1 MIELTPG
8 TVLSQRYRLVERIGR
23 GGMAEVWAGQDMTL
37 GRQVAVKIMLPQFA
51 MDPEFV
57 QRFKREASAAA
68 NLSSPYIVNVY
79 DWGQDDNIQYIIMEY
94 VLGEDLKHL
103 IQTKGVLS
111 TTSAAKIGAQVCRA
125 LASAHHQDIVHRDVK
140 PQNIMITQQGAVKVM
155 DFGISRAKNSTD
167 QKTQVVLG
175 TAQYVSPEQAQG
187 LELGAASD
195 IYSLGIVLYE
205 SVTGKLPF
213 NGEDAVSVAL
223 KQVEEPPVP
232 PSHISRN
239 VDSAF
244 EAIILKALAKDPADR
259 YESVQ
264 EMEIALDNYA
274 NGLRDM
280 SNAATQAMNNNPRA
294 GYPVTRAVAMPASA
308 AVGVTPD
315 GIPPSYTNA
324 ESGDEQQKS
333 KKKRNIIIASVVGG
347 VVLIAAIVTFLLLGM
362 ARATV
367 PDVIG
372 SDIAAASAAI
382 EEAGLQVG
390 EVSDVPSKDVPK
402 GSVVSTDPEAGT
414 EVEKNSKVDMQVSS
428 GPALVKVPDI
438 TNMTEETA
446 KAALESVGLK
456 GQRGPDEFSADV
468 PEGSVVKQSPSDGEE
483 VEAGT
488 VIIYSLSAGSD
499 TVNVPDLSGME
510 EEAAIQ
516 LLETLGLKGLVGS
529 RQASDTVPEGCV
541 ISQNPA
547 KDLKLE
553 LGSQVTF
560 TISTG
565 VASVSVPALEGLTQ
579 TAARS
584 TLINAGLELGTVTEE
599 FSNEP
604 RGTVIHQSQ
613 NEGSQIQKGSAV
625 DIVVSKGPDPSTSNS
640 NNNANAGNNNNVS
653 TQSEE

>member
-94 VLGEDLKHL
+94 VIGEDLKHL
-103 IQTKGVLS
+103 IQTKGVLP
-111 TTSAAKIGAQVCRA
+111 TKSAAKIGAQVCRA

-280 SNAATQAMNNNPRA
+280 SNAATQAMSNNPRA
-294 GYPVTRAVAMPASA
+294 GYPATSTVAMPASTT
-308 AVGVTPD
+308 VGVPHD
-315 GIPPSYTNA
+315 GTQSPYANS
-324 ESGDEQQKS
+324 ESNDEQP
-333 KKKRNIIIASVVGG
+333 KKRNIIIASIIGG

-367 PDVIG
+367 PDVVG
-372 SDIAAASAAI
+372 NDVATASAAI

-402 GSVVSTDPEAGT
+402 GSVISTDPEAGT
-414 EVEKNSKVDMQVSS
+414 EVEKNSKVDIQVSS

-510 EEAAIQ
+510 EEAAMQ

-547 KDLKLE
+547 KDLKVE

-604 RGTVIHQSQ
+604 KGTVIRQSQ
-613 NEGSQIQKGSAV
+613 NEGSQIQKGSSV
-625 DIVVSKGPDPSTSNS
+625 DIVVSKGPDPSTSN
-640 NNNANAGNNNNVS
+640 NNNTNTGNNNNVS
-653 TQSEE
+653 VQSEE